1 MKKLIFLLF
10 LLLNISI
17 LKAQTIKYVELNTG
31 FSTGIVPFFP
41 GGSIL
46 VGSTHRFNN
55 GIIFDYEGGVAI
67 PSIVTGKAGVGCNIQ
82 STIVTFGI
90 RPWPSSVYAQIELLR
105 PSKSSDIV
113 LTAEGM
119 IGNVFIQERTES
131 IFTIGWRWKNKPY
144 KEAFKFKGYK

>member
-1 MKKLIFLLF
+1 MKKLILLF
-10 LLLNISI
+10 VLLISTLSI
-17 LKAQTIKYVELNTG
+17 KAQTVKYVELNTG

-46 VGSTHRFNN
+46 VGATHRFDS
-55 GIIFDYEGGVAI
+55 GIVLDYEGGVAI
-67 PSIVTGKAGVGCNIQ
+67 PSIVTGKVGVGCDIN
-82 STIVTFGI
+82 SATITFGV
-90 RPWPSSVYAQIELLR
+90 RPWPSSIYAQVELLR
-105 PSKSSDIV
+105 PNKSSDIV

-119 IGNVFIQERTES
+119 IGNVFVQNS